1 MALPGGYALL
11 DPQGRV
17 RFVTARFQQ
26 LLHCPGLNNGQHLPD
41 TLLPAALQAPLQ
53 QGQAFATQQLYGG
66 QLLDWLL
73 TPLPEG
79 MLLSVREDRQS
90 FRNLVDNS
98 PDIISR
104 YTPDLVCL
112 YVNHTL
118 TRYSPIPPALHIGL
132 SPEERG
138 LPPQI
143 CDAFH
148 HAGQQVLASGKPVVF
163 ENQLN
168 HHDKHYVFESR
179 LFPESDEHGQVQSLL
194 CIDRDISEEHATRM
208 WLADENRLLE
218 MIANDRPMKE
228 VMVWT
233 CHMMESQ
240 INGSRCSIMLLDDS
254 GKTLQ
259 MAAGP
264 SLPDE
269 YKARIDGIAIGQGM
283 GSCGTAAM
291 SGEPV
296 IVSDIQ
302 QHPYW
307 ADYATLA
314 GSHGLRAC
322 WSYPI
327 KAHDGSTLGTFA
339 IYFEQPC
346 TPDAHCEHITQRTS
360 HLMAIAIQQE
370 RRANQL
376 FQLATQDA
384 LTGLLN
390 RRHFMTLAE
399 QACSNTQLLPKP
411 LSMLMFDLDHFK
423 QVNDRYG
430 HAAGDDAL
438 RAFATTLQ
446 DSLRSQD
453 LICRMGG
460 EEFAALLMDTAQE
473 DAMTAAQRICKLVA
487 HTPVLSQG
495 QSIPLTVS
503 IGLATRSEGQT
514 LGDMMRQ
521 ADKALY
527 QAKHTGRNRV
537 YVAGQPGDA

>member
-1 MALPGGYALL
+1 
-11 DPQGRV
+11 
-17 RFVTARFQQ
+17 
-26 LLHCPGLNNGQHLPD
+26 
-41 TLLPAALQAPLQ
+41 
-53 QGQAFATQQLYGG
+53 
-66 QLLDWLL
+66 
-73 TPLPEG
+73 
-79 MLLSVREDRQS
+79 
-90 FRNLVDNS
+90 
-98 PDIISR
+98 
-104 YTPDLVCL
+104 
-112 YVNHTL
+112 
-118 TRYSPIPPALHIGL
+118 
-132 SPEERG
+132 
-138 LPPQI
+138 
-143 CDAFH
+143 
-148 HAGQQVLASGKPVVF
+148 
-163 ENQLN
+163 
-168 HHDKHYVFESR
+168 
-179 LFPESDEHGQVQSLL
+179 
-194 CIDRDISEEHATRM
+194 
-208 WLADENRLLE
+208 
-218 MIANDRPMKE
+218 MKE